1 MVEGGDIRNIFDF
14 YTDRQEA
21 ARFRK
26 RTAAPGP
33 YHTLEELYLRYRILK
48 EQD

>member
-1 MVEGGDIRNIFDF
+1 MRAIFDF

-26 RTAAPGP
+26 RSVTPGP
-33 YHTLEELYLRYRILK
+33 YHTLEELYLRYRILQ